1 MIPHTRN
8 DFRRP
13 VSRTPHTALR
23 PESLER
29 RLLMAGDNKAPSVDA
44 VYVNDPAWAAAFRAY
59 LEDGN
64 DGSAQFGYEVGKGG
78 GPRAILPWI
87 HLAQVSMQFSEDV
100 VVQQDDLEIASA
112 AGADYAVANFNY
124 DPSTFT
130 ATWTLS
136 GPIEADVVT
145 LSLDGSSATGVT
157 DRAGNRL
164 KGRGAAGSDFV
175 QQLLVLPGDTDR
187 SGEVLV
193 GDADGVRDRFFS
205 SVSDSRV
212 DGGFP
217 KYSIF
222 YDVDGSGIILARD
235 FSEVRRRV
243 GTSLP

>member
-1 MIPHTRN
+1 MIPHARD

-13 VSRTPHTALR
+13 VSRRPHMAFR
-23 PESLER
+23 PELLER
-29 RLLMAGDNKAPSVDA
+29 RLLMAGDNQAPSVEA

-59 LEDGN
+59 LQDGN

-87 HLAQVSMQFSEDV
+87 NLAQVSMQFSEGV
-100 VVQQDDLEIASA
+100 IVQQDDLEIGSA
-112 AGADYAVANFNY
+112 AGVDYAVAGFRY
-124 DPSTFT
+124 DPATFT

-145 LSLDGSSATGVT
+145 LTLDGSSPTGVT
-157 DRAGNRL
+157 DAAGNRL
-164 KGRGAAGSDFV
+164 RGRGPAGTDFV

-205 SVSDSRV
+205 SVADNRA
-212 DGGFP
+212 DQGRP

-235 FSEVRRRV
+235 FSEVLRRV
-243 GTSLP
+243 GTRLP